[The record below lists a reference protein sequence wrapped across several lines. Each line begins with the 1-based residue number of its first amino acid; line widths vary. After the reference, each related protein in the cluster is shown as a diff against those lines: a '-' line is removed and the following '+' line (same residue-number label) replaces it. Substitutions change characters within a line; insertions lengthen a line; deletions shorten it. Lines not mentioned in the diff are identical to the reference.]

1 MNYFLAYPVP
11 TNAHNQSS
19 WSINNGGLIPLPSG
33 QIHNLMNTQTLVNPF
48 NSRNSYING
57 NIMSTFNSAYIKHIW
72 HNKMQ

>member
-33 QIHNLMNTQTLVNPF
+33 QIHNLMNTQTLVNP
-48 NSRNSYING
+48 SIVG
-57 NIMSTFNSAYIKHIW
+57 IPT
-72 HNKMQ
+72 